1 MDDDMA
7 TEKDTGLGGI
17 ETSRTSSRGK
27 IRRNT
32 RSETTIKAILEAS
45 EQVIIESGVD
55 RVSILDVCKV
65 AGISRGTFYRYFS
78 SQEELLDAFSR
89 FKRARFHRSLSE
101 ALAPYDDPDERFEAL
116 VLYLDNYLEVGQARK
131 LLLVAPKYAY
141 GWFKRIFQDSI
152 ERFQVDLGIVF
163 DAWEE
168 RLGTKIDREL
178 ICEMLIR
185 YILSEQLVPA
195 DSDTRRALPGRIKEM
210 ITAMIVAG
218 GNKAGSSKRKR

>member
-1 MDDDMA
+1 MDDKMA
-7 TEKDTGLGGI
+7 TSSGSGI
-17 ETSRTSSRGK
+17 GDIATRRTSTHTK

-32 RSETTIKAILEAS
+32 RSETTIKSILEAS
-45 EQVIIESGVD
+45 EKVILESGVD

-78 SQEELLDAFSR
+78 SQEELLEAFSK

-101 ALAPYDDPDERFEAL
+101 ALSPYDDPDERFEAL
-116 VLYLDNYLEVGQARK
+116 VVYLDNYLEVGQARK

-152 ERFQVDLGIVF
+152 ERFQVDLCIVF

-178 ICEMLIR
+178 VCEMLIR

-195 DSDTRRALPGRIKEM
+195 DSETRRALPGRIQQMILAM
-210 ITAMIVAG
+210 ITAQA
-218 GNKAGSSKRKR
+218 S